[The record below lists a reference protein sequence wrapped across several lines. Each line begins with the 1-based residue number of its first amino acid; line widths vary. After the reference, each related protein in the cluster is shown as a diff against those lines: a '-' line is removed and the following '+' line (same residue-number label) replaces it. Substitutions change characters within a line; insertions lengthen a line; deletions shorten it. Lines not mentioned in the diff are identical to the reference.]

1 MGYES
6 PMMKRVGQA
15 FRDHA
20 GPGPAA
26 PASGEGW
33 IGFVCQECSAPLAV
47 HKSENPSKDAER
59 SARGWRVTCT
69 GCGVTEYYEVGSP
82 MVRITAT

>member
-6 PMMKRVGQA
+6 PMLKKVGQA
-15 FRDHA
+15 LRDHTTSSVSS
-20 GPGPAA
+20 A
-26 PASGEGW
+26 PGEGW

-69 GCGVTEYYEVGSP
+69 GCGVTEYYEVGSR
-82 MVRITAT
+82 MVRITAS